1 METELYFCYCDLEI
15 FLLKYG
21 MKNIIVHFMCLIR
34 SNKDKILLFS
44 MINFKQANA
53 EIDFFSN

>member
-1 METELYFCYCDLEI
+1 
-15 FLLKYG
+15 
-21 MKNIIVHFMCLIR
+21 MKNIIVHIMCLIR
-34 SNKDKILLFS
+34 SNKDIILLFS